1 MRVFIADR
9 NARLL
14 ESISRTFSHEFTIQ
28 TGTTL
33 ERCNDL
39 LLRGEFDLVVIS
51 EKLADGP
58 GLHLLGQIARTS
70 PNTLRVF
77 SARASRL
84 ELLKGKLGPFG
95 LFRTLTY
102 PIDPQKLLSALTLA
116 RTGLQ
121 TDWPAQKIQEVP
133 PVKRQA
139 SRCSSKRK
147 TVSPPAEVPHA
158 RAPTPAA
165 PLQQTR
171 APTLT
176 PLQHTRAPAPAPV
189 QHASAPTPAPLQ
201 HASVPTPAV
210 ATVRPIIER
219 IWLTSTDAMFATN
232 VPVTIASMKR
242 VSPSNA
248 SSAPRHGPVAQQ
260 TQLPAPQPEPAPM
273 VAIRPRVSPPQGS
286 RSSQPRSE
294 FNAPMRSKLVIG
306 ATVAVVFL
314 VTKLTLS
321 LAEVHV
327 TEVSAAPRPTL
338 QQPDLSAPAPSF
350 PSFSP
355 TPAPVAQQRP
365 EPKPSVT
372 PPDVEPAE
380 PQVATNTAPI
390 ADPSTFGSE
399 AYEPTSSN

>member
-39 LLRGEFDLVVIS
+39 LLRGEFDLVVVS

-58 GLHLLGQIARTS
+58 GLHLLGQIARNS

-121 TDWPAQKIQEVP
+121 VDWPAQETREVP
-133 PVKRQA
+133 PVERQA

-147 TVSPPAEVPHA
+147 TGSPPAEVPHA
-158 RAPTPAA
+158 RAPTPA
-165 PLQQTR
+165 PPQR
-171 APTLT
+171 
-176 PLQHTRAPAPAPV
+176 
-189 QHASAPTPAPLQ
+189 ASAPTPAPVQRASAPTSAPLQ
-201 HASVPTPAV
+201 YASTPTPAPAQPASIPTPVV
-210 ATVRPIIER
+210 ATVRPTIER

-242 VSPSNA
+242 VPPSNV
-248 SSAPRHGPVAQQ
+248 SSAPLHSPVAQQ
-260 TQLPAPQPEPAPM
+260 TQLPAPRPEPAPI
-273 VAIRPRVSPPQGS
+273 VAIRPHVSRPQGS
-286 RSSQPRSE
+286 WSSQPRGE
-294 FNAPMRSKLVIG
+294 FNTPMRSKLVIG

-327 TEVSAAPRPTL
+327 TEVSAVPRPVR
-338 QQPDLSAPAPSF
+338 QQPDLSAPAPNF

-365 EPKPSVT
+365 EPKPSEA
-372 PPDVEPAE
+372 PPNVESAE